1 MMNLKLFPWDK
12 DEKPFWVNP
21 ENGLL
26 WYVDKYVTEWCT
38 KEKLGWPK
46 LDAVCFYV
54 CQKIG
59 DKIDLMTRILLDK
72 KTNEILAED
81 QSLESMA
88 VKIEAMRMAKKK

>member
-1 MMNLKLFPWDK
+1 MNLKLFPWDK
-12 DEKPFWVNP
+12 DEKSFWVNP

-26 WYVDKYVTEWCT
+26 WYVDKDVTEWCT
-38 KEKLGWPK
+38 KEKLDWPK

-72 KTNEILAED
+72 KTNEILVED